1 MRILGAAFTFCS
13 SWEPEL
19 GREEQRWSEDAGGVS
34 DMNRVKHQVSA
45 WRFIVW
51 TVTEALPS
59 KTLLQK
65 PLLSS
70 LKMPYFLGF
79 LLRALMSYV

>member
-1 MRILGAAFTFCS
+1 MSPGMHILGAAFNFCS

-19 GREEQRWSEDAGGVS
+19 GREEQRWSENAGGVTS
-34 DMNRVKHQVSA
+34 MNRVKHQKSA
-45 WRFIVW
+45 CRVIVW

-59 KTLLQK
+59 KTLPQK

-79 LLRALMSYV
+79 L